1 MGPAPMIR
9 SDLMSVRLATFLL
22 HHADKPVEQITH
34 LMRARAGLGVPL
46 ETECGFVGAR
56 DALAGAIEQGFMGD
70 ANIGRQR
77 GFIDRETV
85 ILAGDIHLA
94 GIDILYRVISAVM
107 AEFHLDGP
115 GTRRQAKQLMTE
127 ANSKYRQVFRNQ
139 FLNGPNRLITGLG
152 VAGAVRQEDAIRL

>member
-9 SDLMSVRLATFLL
+9 IDLMSVRLATFLL

-70 ANIGRQR
+70 ANIGRHR
-77 GFIDRETV
+77 AFIDRETV
-85 ILAGDIHLA
+85 ILPGRIHFAGT
-94 GIDILYRVISAVM
+94 DILYWPIWPMLA
-107 AEFHLDGP
+107 H
-115 GTRRQAKQLMTE
+115 
-127 ANSKYRQVFRNQ
+127 
-139 FLNGPNRLITGLG
+139 
-152 VAGAVRQEDAIRL
+152 